1 MSLTSTQKKETN
13 IIEMEIAVGA
23 EELKTATD
31 KVFRR
36 KVKTISVPGFR
47 KGKAPRGIIER
58 MYGEGIFMEDAV
70 NDLFPGAYEA
80 AVEEAGIDPV
90 DKAEVEVLTLDKETG
105 FTFKA
110 TVTVKPEVT
119 VKNYKGIAAEKTV
132 STVTETD
139 VDGEIDRM
147 RERNARTVTIEDRA
161 AQDGDNTVIDFE
173 GFVDEIPFEGG
184 KGDGYQL
191 TLGSGQFIPGF
202 EEQIVGHSVGEEF
215 DVNVTF
221 PEEYHSEELKG
232 KAAVFKVKL
241 HEIKGKELPE
251 LDDEFA
257 KDVSEFDTLE
267 ELKKDIAAKLQETK
281 DNKSKTDLE
290 NSRIDQVIE
299 NLEGEIP
306 EVMYENKVDEM
317 VRDFEYRLSSQ
328 GMKLEMYLQ
337 YTGMEMDAF
346 RKTFRE
352 QSERQV
358 KIRLALEKIAEIE
371 NITISEAE
379 IDEELGKM
387 AEAYQTDIERL
398 RSVVPQKDVVADI
411 KCQRAIDLVRDAA
424 KVTEK
429 AEEAAS
435 AESDEKPKKKPAA
448 RKPRAKKADAEP
460 EA

>member
-290 NSRIDQVIE
+290 NSLIDQVIE